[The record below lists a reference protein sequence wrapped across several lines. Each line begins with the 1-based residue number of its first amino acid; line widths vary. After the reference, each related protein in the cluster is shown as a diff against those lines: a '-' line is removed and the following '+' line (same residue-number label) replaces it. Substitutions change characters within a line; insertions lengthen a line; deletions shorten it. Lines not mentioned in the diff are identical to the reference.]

1 MRKLLNFAG
10 LRHRRALVPR
20 YLWVQTLGAVMATAS
35 AVSGRSSNSPS
46 IPALGIPSPT
56 AFCERMLSA
65 GSRHGGFSSKGNRMR
80 SGTYELLGFLSSLAF
95 LIAPAV
101 GRAEHQ
107 LEGFSSASSTGGS
120 GVLEFT
126 LDCQADFGPTARMCD
141 SLEVMRTT
149 NVSGGLSGSAWV
161 RPVFQ
166 PTGSTGAIDASGLFV
181 SKGSQVLSCNGWKD
195 SGNAFTGLSV
205 DRRGRF
211 SANSCSSG
219 QRVACCTPVGA
230 AP

>member
-1 MRKLLNFAG
+1 
-10 LRHRRALVPR
+10 
-20 YLWVQTLGAVMATAS
+20 
-35 AVSGRSSNSPS
+35 
-46 IPALGIPSPT
+46 
-56 AFCERMLSA
+56 
-65 GSRHGGFSSKGNRMR
+65 MR
-80 SGTYELLGFLSSLAF
+80 SWIYGLLGFLSSLAF

-107 LEGFSSASSTGGS
+107 LEGFSSSISTGGS

-126 LDCQADFGPTARMCD
+126 LDCLADFGPTARMCD

-149 NVSGGLSGSAWV
+149 NAAGGSLSGSAWV

-181 SKGSQVLSCNGWKD
+181 AKGSQGLSCNGWRT
-195 SGNAFTGLSV
+195 SSSTFTGLSV
-205 DRRGRF
+205 DGRGRF

-230 AP
+230 AAADVP